1 MTEEK
6 INAFRQTDAN
16 LRNALEM
23 DEAERP
29 QMPADLNERLMQRM
43 AKEDKQPRR
52 IVWPW
57 IAAACVAGIMVIW
70 LMPPKDFSADVVA
83 ENTVIEQP
91 INSNKVEETSVE
103 KVETSV
109 EKVETSV
116 EKVETETPAP
126 IDSLVKVKK
135 IKVKTTIAKSDAALL
150 AQETPTAQTPAAETT
165 TMPAVEEPP
174 KELAVAETVKPQEKV
189 VTLSERD
196 IPITRPENYKYTPEE
211 LALMKKQANE
221 AYLKWAQLEL
231 EIAKHNLE
239 QTAQS
244 NFEH

>member
-6 INAFRQTDAN
+6 INALRQKDTNLHDA
-16 LRNALEM
+16 LKR

-29 QMPADLNERLMQRM
+29 QMPADLNGRLMQRM
-43 AKEDKQPRR
+43 ANKEEKKPRR

-57 IAAACVAGIMVIW
+57 MAAACVAGVMMIW

-83 ENTVIEQP
+83 ENTVIGQP
-91 INSNKVEETSVE
+91 VNSNKVEETSVE

-109 EKVETSV
+109 A
-116 EKVETETPAP
+116 KVETEPPAP
-126 IDSLVKVKK
+126 IDAPVKVKK
-135 IKVKTTIAKSDAALL
+135 VKVKTTIVKSDAALL
-150 AQETPTAQTPAAETT
+150 AQETKTEDSAATSVIDE
-165 TMPAVEEPP
+165 VHQD
-174 KELAVAETVKPQEKV
+174 LAVVETEKTQEKV
-189 VTLSERD
+189 VTLTERD

-231 EIAKHNLE
+231 EIAKYNLE
-239 QTAQS
+239 QTAQK
-244 NFEH
+244 

>member
-6 INAFRQTDAN
+6 INALRQTDAN
-16 LRNALEM
+16 LRDALKM

-43 AKEDKQPRR
+43 AVEEKKTRR
-52 IVWPW
+52 AIIWPW
-57 IAAACVAGIMVIW
+57 IAAACVAGVMIIW
-70 LMPPKDFSADVVA
+70 LTPPKTTETDVVA

-91 INSNKVEETSVE
+91 KDIKKVEEPQVA
-103 KVETSV
+103 
-109 EKVETSV
+109 
-116 EKVETETPAP
+116 KVETEMTHTDPTP
-126 IDSLVKVKK
+126 LKVKK
-135 IKVKTTIAKSDAALL
+135 AKVRTTVVKRDAALL
-150 AQETPTAQTPAAETT
+150 AQETKAEEPAAK
-165 TMPAVEEPP
+165 PAVDEVH
-174 KELAVAETVKPQEKV
+174 KNLSIVETAKPQEKM
-189 VTLSERD
+189 VTLTERD

>member
-1 MTEEK
+1 MTEDK

-43 AKEDKQPRR
+43 AKEQKQPRR

-91 INSNKVEETSVE
+91 INSNKVEETSVA
-103 KVETSV
+103 
-109 EKVETSV
+109 KVETSV

-150 AQETPTAQTPAAETT
+150 AQETPTAQPPAAETT

-189 VTLSERD
+189 VTLTERD

-231 EIAKHNLE
+231 EIAKYNLE
-239 QTAQS
+239 QTARK
-244 NFEH
+244 

>member
-43 AKEDKQPRR
+43 AKEQKQPRR

-70 LMPPKDFSADVVA
+70 LMPPRATTTDVVA

-91 INSNKVEETSVE
+91 ANINKVEENSVA
-103 KVETSV
+103 
-109 EKVETSV
+109 
-116 EKVETETPAP
+116 KVETETPAP
-126 IDSLVKVKK
+126 VATPVKAKGTKVKNTV
-135 IKVKTTIAKSDAALL
+135 VKRDAALL
-150 AQETPTAQTPAAETT
+150 AQDAKTAQTPTAETKT
-165 TMPAVEEPP
+165 LPAVEEVN
-174 KELAVAETVKPQEKV
+174 KELAVAETAKPQEKM
-189 VTLSERD
+189 VTLTERD
-196 IPITRPENYKYTPEE
+196 IPITRPKNYQYTPEE
-211 LALMKKQANE
+211 IALMKKQANE
-221 AYLKWAQLEL
+221 AYLKWAELEL
-231 EIAKHNLE
+231 EISKYNLE
-239 QTAQS
+239 QAS
-244 NFEH
+244 SK

>member
-70 LMPPKDFSADVVA
+70 FMPSKDFSADVVA

-91 INSNKVEETSVE
+91 INSNKVE
-103 KVETSV
+103 ETSV

-189 VTLSERD
+189 VTLTERD

-231 EIAKHNLE
+231 EIAKYNLE
-239 QTAQS
+239 QTAQK
-244 NFEH
+244 

>member
-70 LMPPKDFSADVVA
+70 LMPPKETTTDVVS
-83 ENTVIEQP
+83 ENVTDCRFKNNE
-91 INSNKVEETSVE
+91 VEEIVAA
-103 KVETSV
+103 
-109 EKVETSV
+109 
-116 EKVETETPAP
+116 KVETETPAP
-126 IDSLVKVKK
+126 IPTPVKVQKS
-135 IKVKTTIAKSDAALL
+135 KVKTTVVKSDAALL
-150 AQETPTAQTPAAETT
+150 AQDAKTAQTPTAEAT
-165 TMPAVEEPP
+165 TMPAVEEAN
-174 KELAVAETVKPQEKV
+174 KELAVAESAKPQEKM
-189 VTLSERD
+189 VTLTERD
-196 IPITRPENYKYTPEE
+196 IPITRPKNYQYTPEE
-211 LALMKKQANE
+211 IALMKKQANE
-221 AYLKWAQLEL
+221 AYLKWAELEL
-231 EIAKHNLE
+231 EISKYNLE
-239 QTAQS
+239 QAS
-244 NFEH
+244 SK

>member
-70 LMPPKDFSADVVA
+70 LMPSKDFSADVVA

-91 INSNKVEETSVE
+91 INSNKVE
-103 KVETSV
+103 ETSV

-189 VTLSERD
+189 VTLTERD

-231 EIAKHNLE
+231 EIAKYNLE
-239 QTAQS
+239 QTAQK
-244 NFEH
+244 

>member
-43 AKEDKQPRR
+43 AKEQKQPRR

-70 LMPPKDFSADVVA
+70 LMPPRATTTDVVV

-91 INSNKVEETSVE
+91 ANINKVEENSVA
-103 KVETSV
+103 
-109 EKVETSV
+109 
-116 EKVETETPAP
+116 KVETETPAP
-126 IDSLVKVKK
+126 VATPVKAKGTKVKNTV
-135 IKVKTTIAKSDAALL
+135 VKRDAALL
-150 AQETPTAQTPAAETT
+150 AQDAKTAQTPTAETKT
-165 TMPAVEEPP
+165 LPAVEEVN
-174 KELAVAETVKPQEKV
+174 KELAVAETAKPQKKM
-189 VTLSERD
+189 VTLTERD

-231 EIAKHNLE
+231 EIAKYNLE
-239 QTAQS
+239 QTAQK
-244 NFEH
+244 

>member
-6 INAFRQTDAN
+6 IYALRQADAN
-16 LRNALEM
+16 LRDALKM
-23 DEAERP
+23 DEAERL

-43 AKEDKQPRR
+43 AVEEKKTRR
-52 IVWPW
+52 AIIWPW
-57 IAAACVAGIMVIW
+57 IAAACVAGVMIIW
-70 LMPPKDFSADVVA
+70 LTPPKTTETDVVA

-91 INSNKVEETSVE
+91 KDIKKVEEPQVA
-103 KVETSV
+103 
-109 EKVETSV
+109 
-116 EKVETETPAP
+116 KVETEMTHTDPTP
-126 IDSLVKVKK
+126 LKVKK
-135 IKVKTTIAKSDAALL
+135 AKVRTTVVKRDAALL
-150 AQETPTAQTPAAETT
+150 AQETKAEEPAAK
-165 TMPAVEEPP
+165 PAVDEVH
-174 KELAVAETVKPQEKV
+174 KDLAVAETANPQEKS
-189 VTLSERD
+189 VTLTERD

-211 LALMKKQANE
+211 IALMKKQANE

>member
-43 AKEDKQPRR
+43 AKEQKQPRR

-70 LMPPKDFSADVVA
+70 LMPPRATTTDVVA

-91 INSNKVEETSVE
+91 TNINKVEENSVA
-103 KVETSV
+103 
-109 EKVETSV
+109 
-116 EKVETETPAP
+116 KVETETPAP
-126 IDSLVKVKK
+126 VATPVKAKGTKVKNTV
-135 IKVKTTIAKSDAALL
+135 VKRDAALL
-150 AQETPTAQTPAAETT
+150 AQDAKTAQTPTAETKT
-165 TMPAVEEPP
+165 LPAVEEVN
-174 KELAVAETVKPQEKV
+174 KELAVAETAKPQEKM
-189 VTLSERD
+189 VTLTERD

-231 EIAKHNLE
+231 EIAKYNLE
-239 QTAQS
+239 QTAQK
-244 NFEH
+244 

>member
-6 INAFRQTDAN
+6 INALRQADAN
-16 LRNALEM
+16 LRDALKM

-43 AKEDKQPRR
+43 AVEEKKTRR
-52 IVWPW
+52 AIIWPW
-57 IAAACVAGIMVIW
+57 IAAACVAGVMIIW
-70 LMPPKDFSADVVA
+70 LTPPKTTETDVVA

-91 INSNKVEETSVE
+91 KDIKKVEEPQVA
-103 KVETSV
+103 
-109 EKVETSV
+109 
-116 EKVETETPAP
+116 KVETEMTHTDPTP
-126 IDSLVKVKK
+126 LKVKK
-135 IKVKTTIAKSDAALL
+135 AKVRTTVVKRDAALL
-150 AQETPTAQTPAAETT
+150 AQETKAEEPAAK
-165 TMPAVEEPP
+165 PAVDEVH
-174 KELAVAETVKPQEKV
+174 KDLAVAETANPQEKS
-189 VTLSERD
+189 VTLTERD

-211 LALMKKQANE
+211 IALMKKQANE

>member
-43 AKEDKQPRR
+43 AKEQKQPRR

-70 LMPPKDFSADVVA
+70 LMPPRATTTDVVA

-91 INSNKVEETSVE
+91 ANINKVEENSVA
-103 KVETSV
+103 KVEA
-109 EKVETSV
+109 
-116 EKVETETPAP
+116 ETPAP
-126 IDSLVKVKK
+126 VATPVKAKGTKVKNTV
-135 IKVKTTIAKSDAALL
+135 VKRDAALL
-150 AQETPTAQTPAAETT
+150 AQDAKTAQTPTAETKT
-165 TMPAVEEPP
+165 LPAVEEVN
-174 KELAVAETVKPQEKV
+174 KELAVAETAKPQEKM
-189 VTLSERD
+189 VTLTERD

-231 EIAKHNLE
+231 EIAKYNLE
-239 QTAQS
+239 QTAQK
-244 NFEH
+244 

>member
-6 INAFRQTDAN
+6 INAFRQTDTN

-109 EKVETSV
+109 EKVET
-116 EKVETETPAP
+116 ETPAP

-189 VTLSERD
+189 VTLTERD

-231 EIAKHNLE
+231 EIAKYNLE
-239 QTAQS
+239 QTAQK
-244 NFEH
+244 

>member
-70 LMPPKDFSADVVA
+70 LMPPRATTTDVVA
-83 ENTVIEQP
+83 KNTDVEHPTNI
-91 INSNKVEETSVE
+91 NKVEDNSVV
-103 KVETSV
+103 KVEMDP
-109 EKVETSV
+109 
-116 EKVETETPAP
+116 PAP
-126 IDSLVKVKK
+126 IATPVKAKMA
-135 IKVKTTIAKSDAALL
+135 KVKTTVVKRDAALL
-150 AQETPTAQTPAAETT
+150 AQDAKTAQTPTAETT
-165 TMPAVEEPP
+165 TQPAVEEAN
-174 KELAVAETVKPQEKV
+174 KELAVAETAKPQEKM
-189 VTLSERD
+189 VTLTERD
-196 IPITRPENYKYTPEE
+196 IPITRPKNYQYTPEE
-211 LALMKKQANE
+211 IALMKKQANE
-221 AYLKWAQLEL
+221 AYLKWAELEL
-231 EIAKHNLE
+231 EISKYNLE
-239 QTAQS
+239 QAS
-244 NFEH
+244 SK

>member
-23 DEAERP
+23 DETERP

-43 AKEDKQPRR
+43 AKEQKQPRR

-70 LMPPKDFSADVVA
+70 LMPPRATTTDVVA

-91 INSNKVEETSVE
+91 ANINKVEENSVA
-103 KVETSV
+103 
-109 EKVETSV
+109 
-116 EKVETETPAP
+116 KVETETPAP
-126 IDSLVKVKK
+126 VATPVKAKGTKVKNTV
-135 IKVKTTIAKSDAALL
+135 VKRDAALL
-150 AQETPTAQTPAAETT
+150 AQDAKTAQTPTAETKT
-165 TMPAVEEPP
+165 LPAVEEVN
-174 KELAVAETVKPQEKV
+174 KELAVAETAKPQEKM
-189 VTLSERD
+189 VTLTERD

-231 EIAKHNLE
+231 EIAKYNLE
-239 QTAQS
+239 QTAQK
-244 NFEH
+244 

>member
-189 VTLSERD
+189 VTLTERD

-231 EIAKHNLE
+231 EIAKYNLE
-239 QTAQS
+239 QTAQK
-244 NFEH
+244 

>member
-43 AKEDKQPRR
+43 AKEQKQPRR

-70 LMPPKDFSADVVA
+70 LMPPRATTTDVVA

-91 INSNKVEETSVE
+91 ANINKVEETPVA
-103 KVETSV
+103 KVEENSV
-109 EKVETSV
+109 A
-116 EKVETETPAP
+116 KVETETPAP
-126 IDSLVKVKK
+126 VATPVKAKGTKVKNTV
-135 IKVKTTIAKSDAALL
+135 VKRDAALL
-150 AQETPTAQTPAAETT
+150 AQDAKTAQTPTAETKT
-165 TMPAVEEPP
+165 LPAVEEVN
-174 KELAVAETVKPQEKV
+174 KELAVAETAKPQEKM
-189 VTLSERD
+189 VTLTERD
-196 IPITRPENYKYTPEE
+196 IPITRPKNYQYTPEE
-211 LALMKKQANE
+211 IALMKKQANE
-221 AYLKWAQLEL
+221 AYLKWAELEL
-231 EIAKHNLE
+231 EISKYNLE
-239 QTAQS
+239 QAS
-244 NFEH
+244 SK

>member
-70 LMPPKDFSADVVA
+70 LMPPRATTTDVVA

-91 INSNKVEETSVE
+91 ANINKVEENSVA
-103 KVETSV
+103 
-109 EKVETSV
+109 
-116 EKVETETPAP
+116 KVETETPAP
-126 IDSLVKVKK
+126 VATPVKAKGTKVKNTV
-135 IKVKTTIAKSDAALL
+135 VKRDAALL
-150 AQETPTAQTPAAETT
+150 AQDAKTAQTPTAETT
-165 TMPAVEEPP
+165 TLPAVEEVN
-174 KELAVAETVKPQEKV
+174 KELAVAETAKPQEKM
-189 VTLSERD
+189 VTLTERD
-196 IPITRPENYKYTPEE
+196 IPITRPKNYQYTPEE
-211 LALMKKQANE
+211 IALMKKQANE
-221 AYLKWAQLEL
+221 AYLKWAELEL
-231 EIAKHNLE
+231 EISKYNLE
-239 QTAQS
+239 QAS
-244 NFEH
+244 SK

>member
-6 INAFRQTDAN
+6 ISALRQKDTN
-16 LRNALEM
+16 LRNALKM

-29 QMPADLNERLMQRM
+29 QMPADLNGRLMQRM
-43 AKEDKQPRR
+43 ANKEEKKPRR

-57 IAAACVAGIMVIW
+57 MAAACVAGVMMIW

-83 ENTVIEQP
+83 ENTVIGQP
-91 INSNKVEETSVE
+91 VNSNKVEETSVE

-109 EKVETSV
+109 A
-116 EKVETETPAP
+116 KVETEPPAP
-126 IDSLVKVKK
+126 IDAPVKVKK
-135 IKVKTTIAKSDAALL
+135 VKVKTTIVKSDAALL
-150 AQETPTAQTPAAETT
+150 AQETKTEDSAATSVIDE
-165 TMPAVEEPP
+165 VHQD
-174 KELAVAETVKPQEKV
+174 LAVVETEKTQEKV
-189 VTLSERD
+189 VTLTERD

-231 EIAKHNLE
+231 EIAKYNLE
-239 QTAQS
+239 QTAQK
-244 NFEH
+244 

>member
-43 AKEDKQPRR
+43 AVKEDKQPRR

-83 ENTVIEQP
+83 ENTVVEQP
-91 INSNKVEETSVE
+91 THINKVEETPVA
-103 KVETSV
+103 KVEENSV
-109 EKVETSV
+109 A
-116 EKVETETPAP
+116 KVETETPAP
-126 IDSLVKVKK
+126 VATPVKAKGTKVKNTV
-135 IKVKTTIAKSDAALL
+135 VKRDAALL
-150 AQETPTAQTPAAETT
+150 AQDAKTAQTPAAEE
-165 TMPAVEEPP
+165 AN
-174 KELAVAETVKPQEKV
+174 KELAVAEPAKLQEKM
-189 VTLSERD
+189 VTLTERD
-196 IPITRPENYKYTPEE
+196 IPITRPENYQYTPEE
-211 LALMKKQANE
+211 IALLKKQANE
-221 AYLKWAQLEL
+221 AYLKWAELEL
-231 EIAKHNLE
+231 EISKYNLE
-239 QTAQS
+239 QAS
-244 NFEH
+244 SK